1 MRSSHET
8 IPQPS
13 ARLVLTLEE
22 AGINPVMFA
31 NYLRRTSS
39 NNLPEN
45 MSERDAFEYRL
56 CTEQAKLLILLIDP

>member
-1 MRSSHET
+1 MRSSHEI

-13 ARLVLTLEE
+13 TRLVTTLEE

-39 NNLPEN
+39 TDLTENL
-45 MSERDAFEYRL
+45 SEREAFEYRL